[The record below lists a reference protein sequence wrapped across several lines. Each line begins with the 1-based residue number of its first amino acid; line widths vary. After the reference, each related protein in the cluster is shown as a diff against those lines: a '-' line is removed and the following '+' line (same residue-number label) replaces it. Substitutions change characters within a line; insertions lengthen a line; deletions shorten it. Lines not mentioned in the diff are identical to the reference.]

1 MPRICYFLG
10 ITIAMF
16 YNEHQPP
23 HFHIKYAEIEATMQI
38 ETLGL
43 LSGNLPRR
51 VHALVLEWASL
62 HRDELFTNW
71 EKARQGLPLEEI
83 EPLE

>member
-23 HFHIKYAEIEATMQI
+23 HFHIKYAEVEATMQI
-38 ETLGL
+38 ETLEL
-43 LSGNLPRR
+43 LSGSLPRR

-62 HRDELFTNW
+62 HRAELTANW
-71 EKARQGLPLEEI
+71 EKARQGFALDEI
-83 EPLE
+83 EPLD